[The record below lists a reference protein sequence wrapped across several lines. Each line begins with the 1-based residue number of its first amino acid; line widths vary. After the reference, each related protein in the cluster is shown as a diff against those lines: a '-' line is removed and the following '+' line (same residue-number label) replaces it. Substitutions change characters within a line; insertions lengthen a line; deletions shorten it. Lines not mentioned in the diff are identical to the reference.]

1 METLEKDKIASKPVL
16 MNVLNEYSGIVEN
29 IAVIIKESGVK
40 AKYIAKRLELPES
53 TFYHKKKNK
62 TFSFPEVK
70 KIVEL
75 LDDEDDEALEDE
87 YLNKIADSRMNDE
100 ICSIDELLNA

>member
-1 METLEKDKIASKPVL
+1 MDTIEKSKIASKPVL
-16 MNVLNEYSGIVEN
+16 MSVLNEYSGIVEN

-40 AKYIAKRLELPES
+40 ARYIAKRLDIPES
-53 TFYHKKKNK
+53 TFYHKKRYK

-75 LDDEDDEALEDE
+75 LDDDDALEDE
-87 YLNKIADSRMNDE
+87 FFIEMAKSRRDYENGTME
-100 ICSIDELLNA
+100 AFYKA